1 MARWLTARPIYMSV
15 EVRERERTGLDT
27 LKVGFNAV
35 HGYYIQISRGQSHL
49 APINYMRRQ
58 TLKKRR
64 ALHHSR
70 AKEYE
75 DKVLTLKGKALALE
89 KQLYE
94 AVRPAVTPHLEAL
107 QQSASALAELDVLVN
122 LAERAY
128 TLNYTCPTF
137 IDKPGILALPV
148 AIR

>member
-1 MARWLTARPIYMSV
+1 MTHASPDA
-15 EVRERERTGLDT
+15 E
-27 LKVGFNAV
+27 
-35 HGYYIQISRGQSHL
+35 
-49 APINYMRRQ
+49 
-58 TLKKRR
+58 KRR

-70 AKEYE
+70 TKEYE
-75 DKVLTLKGKALALE
+75 DKVLTSKGKALALE

-94 AVRPAVTPHLEAL
+94 ELFDLLLPHLEAL

-137 IDKPGILALPV
+137 IDKPGIRITKGPPSGG
-148 AIR
+148 